1 MSIPIDR
8 QEKIAMANPD
18 ALTADGFD
26 DAIIGIAHRFSN
38 VAVAYDWDKCIE
50 ILMSPQHGE
59 MSYTDALEYFTFN
72 TIGAWVGEN
81 TPVFVEVFAKDEQ
94 SPEVHRSSIEV
105 TEPRLESSEVVM
117 EERVDRESDSNPD
130 SA

>member
-1 MSIPIDR
+1 MSIPLDHQDR
-8 QEKIAMANPD
+8 ITMANPE

-26 DAIIGIAHRFSN
+26 DAIIGIAHHQHN
-38 VAVAYDWDKCIE
+38 VTVAYDWDKCIQ
-50 ILMSPQHGE
+50 ILMDNSE
-59 MSYTDALEYFTFN
+59 MSYIDALEYFTFN
-72 TIGAWVGEN
+72 TIGAWVGDN

-105 TEPRLESSEVVM
+105 TGSRLESSEVVM
-117 EERVDRESDSNPD
+117 EERMDRESSSNPD

>member
-1 MSIPIDR
+1 MP
-8 QEKIAMANPD
+8 A
-18 ALTADGFD
+18 
-26 DAIIGIAHRFSN
+26 AICFQCSGTNLS
-38 VAVAYDWDKCIE
+38 
-50 ILMSPQHGE
+50 S
-59 MSYTDALEYFTFN
+59 
-72 TIGAWVGEN
+72 
-81 TPVFVEVFAKDEQ
+81 EVAKDEQ